1 MKKNLIIVG
10 VVIALV
16 AIAYFNQTGS
26 SAVVSVN
33 VEPAKI
39 EEIKSSILASGT
51 LIYKEQIELRSEV
64 IGQVSEMLVGRRRS
78 S

>member
-51 LIYKEQIELRSEV
+51 LI
-64 IGQVSEMLVGRRRS
+64 
-78 S
+78 